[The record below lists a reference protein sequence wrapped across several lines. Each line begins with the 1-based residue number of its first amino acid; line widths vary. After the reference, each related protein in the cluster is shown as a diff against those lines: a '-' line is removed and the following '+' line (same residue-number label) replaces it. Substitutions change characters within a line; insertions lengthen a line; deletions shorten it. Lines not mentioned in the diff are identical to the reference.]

1 MNFKNTNQL
10 GFFAALF
17 SAFAWST
24 TGIFVRFLNGF
35 SSIEII
41 AGRCLIGLIFILLI
55 FLVRRK
61 SLRNKI
67 WKSKQAWGLGTL
79 MAGYFLLAV
88 TAFQMAPVAEVAIL
102 INTTPLF
109 ALIYKRIKRVSIS
122 TQEIWGI
129 FLGLAGVVLVVVSG
143 NSSAQTSFGTTR
155 LIGDFMALIA
165 GGSMAVYS
173 ILYTAIPTYKRPSS
187 QIATFFTFLIGSAL
201 SLLIIS
207 FSGKTASIEN
217 YLDLNAFYFLLG
229 LGVFATLLPTLSYAY
244 ASSVL
249 DSVIV
254 TALRLVTP
262 LLAAVL
268 GIVFLTEIPNVLFWP
283 GALIL
288 LTGLF
293 LIIKS
298 K

>member
-1 MNFKNTNQL
+1 M
-10 GFFAALF
+10 
-17 SAFAWST
+17 
-24 TGIFVRFLNGF
+24 
-35 SSIEII
+35 
-41 AGRCLIGLIFILLI
+41 
-55 FLVRRK
+55 
-61 SLRNKI
+61 
-67 WKSKQAWGLGTL
+67 GTL

-88 TAFQMAPVAEVAIL
+88 TAFQMAPVAEVSIL

-109 ALIYKRIKRVSIS
+109 ALIYKRSKGIPIS

-143 NSSAQTSFGTTR
+143 NSSAQTSFGTSR

-173 ILYTAIPTYKRPSS
+173 IFYTTIPTDKRPSS
-187 QIATFFTFLIGSAL
+187 QIASFFTFLVGSAV

-207 FSGKTASIEN
+207 SSGKMASIEN
-217 YLDLNAFYFLLG
+217 HLDLNALYFFLA

-249 DSVIV
+249 DSVTV

-262 LLAAVL
+262 LLAAFL